1 MPNLKS
7 HDMPAGSSRLMRS
20 TDLPSGRS
28 RGAALT
34 QWSVLVCTLVSLL
47 ACSSSP
53 TTVLRSRAVDLTP
66 PSAEP
71 AVTDAPQDVEL
82 TLNLPKKD
90 PDCVCADQVE
100 QDRTF
105 LERGIVRLA
114 SGEYIEAVQQFKRY
128 RRLES
133 APLAQWEADLAI
145 AYVSMLPRS
154 PFYEVEEARR
164 SYTELQQRE
173 PDGEKHYGIV
183 LMQQALESFVLM
195 DRHVSDLESRTS
207 MLEDDLEKREQALKR
222 LRELTLG
229 QPEAER

>member
-1 MPNLKS
+1 VRSKGV
-7 HDMPAGSSRLMRS
+7 AGL
-20 TDLPSGRS
+20 
-28 RGAALT
+28 
-34 QWSVLVCTLVSLL
+34 QWSLLLGITVSLL

-82 TLNLPKKD
+82 TLNLPKEN

-114 SGEYIEAVQQFKRY
+114 SGDYIEAVQQFKRY

-154 PFYEVEEARR
+154 PFYDVQAARS
-164 SYTELQQRE
+164 SYTERQRRE
-173 PDGEKHYGIV
+173 PEGEKHYGIV

-195 DRHVSDLESRTS
+195 DRHVNDLESRTS

-229 QPEAER
+229 QSEAER